1 MKSFNEW
8 DVRRHYDLLQHEPDL
23 GLTQLKALDGNNIIG
38 IGLFDN
44 EDDFVS
50 ECERYNGLGDLYVG
64 VNPRSIRL
72 MEDYGGLKNRM
83 RTLFLDVVEAGA
95 IDHVTG
101 VAVPD
106 AKGLSEAAQGFL
118 GDASVLSDRD
128 IFFPMDEPIPVPQGE
143 YGQMEAQIS
152 RWFYG
157 EGNPATVSLMQFSRV
172 MGTELPKRGWRR
184 RRARFRKFRPYILEG
199 IAADITG
206 KGNDG
211 R

>member
-1 MKSFNEW
+1 MKSFNER

-23 GLTQLKALDGNNIIG
+23 GLTQLKAMEGDHIIG

-44 EDDFVS
+44 EDDFAS

-72 MEDYGGLKNRM
+72 LDDYGGLKNRM

-95 IDHVTG
+95 IDCVTG
-101 VAVPD
+101 VTIPD
-106 AKGLSEAAQGFL
+106 AKGLSEAARGFL

-128 IFFPMDEPIPVPQGE
+128 ILFPMDGPIPVPQDE
-143 YGQMEAQIS
+143 YGQVEARIS

-157 EGNPATVSLMQFSRV
+157 EGNLATVSLMQFTRV

-199 IAADITG
+199 IAAEIAG
-206 KGNDG
+206 EGSNG